1 MLRLQKIKVLSK
13 KIQTKACSTNES
25 SCDYHLSIY
34 GNLCQSCPQ
43 APKKQNKRINALNLI
58 RKFLELR

>member
-1 MLRLQKIKVLSK
+1 MLRIQKIKVSPK
-13 KIQTKACSTNES
+13 KVQIKACSINES

-34 GNLCQSCPQ
+34 GNFCQSCPQ

>member
-1 MLRLQKIKVLSK
+1 MLRPQKIKVSQK
-13 KIQTKACSTNES
+13 KVQIKACSANES

-43 APKKQNKRINALNLI
+43 MPKKQNKRINALNLI